1 MKLDFTVEQVNKITQ
16 TIDAGLKNTHV
27 GGLNV
32 MEGAVIFAQGVTRA
46 QQQEQNEIIQRESKV
61 ASDKII
67 ASMPADSASQ
77 LG

>member
-1 MKLDFTVEQVNKITQ
+1 MKLEFSVEQVNKITQ

-46 QQQEQNEIIQRESKV
+46 QQQEQNEKNPPSYSLV
-61 ASDKII
+61 GSD
-67 ASMPADSASQ
+67 AASQ